1 MGISWGFVGMLRDR
15 VQSDDGHESCRRTV
29 HIEVCPVL
37 EPNRKSVV
45 IMKSFGSG
53 MFWMFAIY
61 GLMVGTV
68 TLLGRHC

>member
-1 MGISWGFVGMLRDR
+1 MGILWDYVGMLRSR
-15 VQSDDGHESCRRTV
+15 VRSNGDNVRCCGTV
-29 HIEVCPVL
+29 HIEVRPVP

-68 TLLGRHC
+68 TLLGCHC